1 MPWIDGTYVPNR
13 RADTTSEIVSTNR
26 ISVVTPVELEESL
39 IADDFFTE
47 SVVFNKF
54 STGSF
59 TASVI
64 KKIVPAGVLSVASG
78 LRALFA
84 PGFVNTNLI
93 EDGAVTGAKM
103 TNAIKVALIDGGAAG
118 VHTVTGIR
126 IGDELISVLEQNGTS
141 GLLTDLTSEFSIIKA
156 DTITNAGGTAT
167 SSDKLVVLYLS
178 K

>member
-1 MPWIDGTYVPNR
+1 MPWVDGTYVPNR
-13 RADTTSEIVSTNR
+13 RADTTSEIVSTNV
-26 ISVVTPVELEESL
+26 STVVAPVELEESL
-39 IADDFFTE
+39 IENDFFTE

-64 KKIVPAGVLSVASG
+64 KKLVPSGVVSVANG
-78 LRALFA
+78 LRALFS
-84 PGFVNTNLI
+84 PGFVNTELI
-93 EDGAVTGAKM
+93 ENGAVTGAKM
-103 TNAIKVALIDGGAAG
+103 TNPIKVALINGGSAG
-118 VHTVTGIR
+118 VHTVTGIK
-126 IGDELISVLEQNGTS
+126 IEDELICVLEQNGTS

-156 DTITNAGGTAT
+156 DTITNVGGTAT